1 VVKQLSDGRQADA
14 QRLPTCAT
22 RQYPR
27 RSTYNPRACFALCI
41 VHVLRTQSAT
51 RLKSPKTDLDKAL
64 CVRVCFPCSCTP
76 CPYLRVPFVRTCL
89 AQTAPALCMPACA
102 FYLCVL
108 TKSLLLVIHI
118 RSASARPTLLSVHGC
133 INITCNT
140 HDIHKVRRPHSC
152 MRHPQGRLIAHA
164 PSLYV
169 TPVVFSG
176 CYHCMCGNTLTI
188 PHDPLLFLSSAQP
201 LMSPPIP
208 G

>member
-1 VVKQLSDGRQADA
+1 VIHLLS
-14 QRLPTCAT
+14 TC
-22 RQYPR
+22 
-27 RSTYNPRACFALCI
+27 ACFALCI
-41 VHVLRTQSAT
+41 VHPQTQLTTQS
-51 RLKSPKTDLDKAL
+51 KSTKPT
-64 CVRVCFPCSCTP
+64 STQ
-76 CPYLRVPFVRTCL
+76 PFVCAWLFLACACHVPTCACPSCAH
-89 AQTAPALCMPACA
+89 AQFLTAPALCMPARA

-108 TKSLLLVIHI
+108 AKSLLLVIHI

-140 HDIHKVRRPHSC
+140 NDIHKVRRPHSC